1 MTTTT
6 PEKPDP
12 LQHMSVAGTVGG
24 ALMTLFVVLFLP
36 ADLGI
41 TLNANALFLLTGA
54 GAFFG
59 LTLGSLSGMLLSI
72 ALLRGHDA
80 PDAITRADLHNHA
93 WSAYISV
100 FLPTFVLARI
110 FIFIMGISVPAQ
122 WILALATG
130 LLAVFAAYLYIQRTD
145 NWLKVAKQK
154 RKSHPDADTSRLTD
168 NMPDTVQDSDVYGE
182 EKQMDAKHDVH
193 Q

>member
-1 MTTTT
+1 MTTST

-12 LQHMSVAGTVGG
+12 MQHMTVAGTVGG
-24 ALMTLFVVLFLP
+24 ALMMLFILLFLP
-36 ADLGI
+36 TEFTA
-41 TLNANALFLLTGA
+41 TLDANALLVFTGA

-93 WSAYISV
+93 WSAYMSV
-100 FLPTFVLARI
+100 FVPTFVLARI
-110 FIFIMGISVPAQ
+110 FIFIMGISFGAQ
-122 WILALATG
+122 WLLSLATG

-145 NWLKVAKQK
+145 NWLKLAKQK
-154 RKSHPDADTSRLTD
+154 RKTQPDVDVSRLED
-168 NMPDTVQDSDVYGE
+168 SVGQMSDVR
-182 EKQMDAKHDVH
+182 DDVSISSTMNER